1 MAVESSKDL
10 PLGTRAP
17 DFALPDTVSGRTIRL
32 GDYAASPALL
42 VAFICNHC
50 PYVQHI
56 RAAFVEFAREFQPR
70 GLAVVAISANDPEA
84 YPQDSPEQMAIEAK
98 RSGFTFPYLFDQT
111 QQTAKA
117 YQAVCTPEFYL
128 FDAAQ
133 RLVYRGRFD
142 ASRPNSQVYRGRFD
156 ASGPNSQVPVT
167 GSELRAAAEAVLAGR
182 QPAAD
187 QKPSIGC
194 GIKWRRGNAPAAA

>member
-98 RSGFTFPYLFDQT
+98 KSGFTFPYLFDRT

-142 ASRPNSQVYRGRFD
+142 ASRPNSQV
-156 ASGPNSQVPVT
+156 PIT
-167 GSELRAAAEAVLAGR
+167 GSALRTAAEAVLAGR

-194 GIKWRRGNAPAAA
+194 GIKWRPGNAPSGN

>member
-70 GLAVVAISANDPEA
+70 GLAVVAVSANDPEA

-98 RSGFTFPYLFDQT
+98 KSGFTFPYLFDRT

-142 ASRPNSQVYRGRFD
+142 ASRPNSQV
-156 ASGPNSQVPVT
+156 PIT

-194 GIKWRRGNAPAAA
+194 GIKWRPGNAPSGY

>member
-98 RSGFTFPYLFDQT
+98 KSGFTFPYLFDRT

-142 ASRPNSQVYRGRFD
+142 ASRPNSQV
-156 ASGPNSQVPVT
+156 PIT
-167 GSELRAAAEAVLAGR
+167 GSELRTAAEAVLAGR

-194 GIKWRRGNAPAAA
+194 GIKWRPGNAPSGY

>member
-98 RSGFTFPYLFDQT
+98 KSGFTFPYLFDRT
-111 QQTAKA
+111 QKTAKA

-142 ASRPNSQVYRGRFD
+142 ASRPNG
-156 ASGPNSQVPVT
+156 QVPVT

-194 GIKWRRGNAPAAA
+194 GIKWRPGNAPSGY

>member
-98 RSGFTFPYLFDQT
+98 KSGFTFPYLFDRT

-142 ASRPNSQVYRGRFD
+142 ASRPNSQV
-156 ASGPNSQVPVT
+156 PIT

-194 GIKWRRGNAPAAA
+194 GIKWRPGNAPSGN

>member
-98 RSGFTFPYLFDQT
+98 KSGFTFPYLFDRT

-142 ASRPNSQVYRGRFD
+142 ASRPNSQV
-156 ASGPNSQVPVT
+156 PVT

-194 GIKWRRGNAPAAA
+194 GIKWRPGNAPSGY

>member
-98 RSGFTFPYLFDQT
+98 KSGFTFPYLFDRT

-142 ASRPNSQVYRGRFD
+142 ASRPNSQV
-156 ASGPNSQVPVT
+156 PIT
-167 GSELRAAAEAVLAGR
+167 GSELRTAAEAVLAGR

-194 GIKWRRGNAPAAA
+194 GIKWRPGNAPSGN

>member
-98 RSGFTFPYLFDQT
+98 KSGFTFPYLFDRT

-117 YQAVCTPEFYL
+117 YHAVCTPEFYL

-142 ASRPNSQVYRGRFD
+142 ASRPNG
-156 ASGPNSQVPVT
+156 QVPIT

-194 GIKWRRGNAPAAA
+194 GIKWRPGNAPSGN

>member
-1 MAVESSKDL
+1 MVATASVML
-10 PLGTRAP
+10 ALGTRAP
-17 DFALPDTVSGRTIRL
+17 QFELPDVASGKTVSLETFKDAQG
-32 GDYAASPALL
+32 LL
-42 VAFICNHC
+42 VMFISRHC
-50 PYVQHI
+50 PYVQHM

-98 RSGFTFPYLFDQT
+98 KSGFTFPYLFDRT

-142 ASRPNSQVYRGRFD
+142 ASRPNSQV
-156 ASGPNSQVPVT
+156 PIT

-194 GIKWRRGNAPAAA
+194 GIKWRPGNAPSGY

>member
-50 PYVQHI
+50 PYVQHM

-98 RSGFTFPYLFDQT
+98 KSGFTFPYLFDRT

-142 ASRPNSQVYRGRFD
+142 ASRPNSQV
-156 ASGPNSQVPVT
+156 PIT

-194 GIKWRRGNAPAAA
+194 GIKWRPGNAPSGY

>member
-42 VAFICNHC
+42 VAFVCNHC

-98 RSGFTFPYLFDQT
+98 KSGFTFPYLFDRT

-142 ASRPNSQVYRGRFD
+142 ASRPNSQV
-156 ASGPNSQVPVT
+156 PIT
-167 GSELRAAAEAVLAGR
+167 GSELRTAAEAVLAGR

-194 GIKWRRGNAPAAA
+194 GIKWRPGNAPSGY

>member
-50 PYVQHI
+50 PYVQHM

-98 RSGFTFPYLFDQT
+98 KSGFTFPYLFDRT

-142 ASRPNSQVYRGRFD
+142 ASRPNSQV
-156 ASGPNSQVPVT
+156 PIT

-194 GIKWRRGNAPAAA
+194 GIKWRPGNAPTGY

>member
-98 RSGFTFPYLFDQT
+98 KSGFTFPYLFDRT

-117 YQAVCTPEFYL
+117 YHAVCTPEFYL

-142 ASRPNSQVYRGRFD
+142 ASR
-156 ASGPNSQVPVT
+156 PNSQVPVT

-194 GIKWRRGNAPAAA
+194 GIKWRPGNAPAAA

>member
-98 RSGFTFPYLFDQT
+98 KSGFTFPYLFDRT

-117 YQAVCTPEFYL
+117 YHAVCTPEFYL

-142 ASRPNSQVYRGRFD
+142 ASRPNG
-156 ASGPNSQVPVT
+156 QVPVT

-194 GIKWRRGNAPAAA
+194 GIKWRPGNAPSGN

>member
-98 RSGFTFPYLFDQT
+98 KSGFTFPYLFDRT

-117 YQAVCTPEFYL
+117 YHAVCTPEFYL

-142 ASRPNSQVYRGRFD
+142 ASR
-156 ASGPNSQVPVT
+156 PNSQVPVT

-194 GIKWRRGNAPAAA
+194 GIKWRPGNAPSGN

>member
-50 PYVQHI
+50 PYVQHM

-98 RSGFTFPYLFDQT
+98 KSGFTFPYLFDRT
-111 QQTAKA
+111 QQTAKG

-142 ASRPNSQVYRGRFD
+142 ASRPNSQV
-156 ASGPNSQVPVT
+156 PIT

-194 GIKWRRGNAPAAA
+194 GIKWRPGNAPSGN